1 MNEPVSKFRV
11 LTLFLLASSASAH
24 SAGHLSGF
32 GAGFWHPLSGSD
44 HLLTMVA
51 VGMLAAPLGRRGLWI
66 PAAFMSAML
75 VGGLGGIAGLHLPFV
90 EQGIALSVLLLGL
103 LLAFARKLPLG
114 TLAGLIGLMG
124 LLHGHAHGT
133 ELPEDVGALA
143 FFAGFTL
150 ATALLH
156 AAGFGF
162 ASLGVGAG
170 VWLRRGVGT
179 GVAAAGAWL
188 LLG

>member
-1 MNEPVSKFRV
+1 MNGPISKFRV

-24 SAGHLSGF
+24 SAGQLSGF
-32 GAGFWHPLSGSD
+32 GAGFRHPLSGPD
-44 HLLTMVA
+44 HLLAMVA
-51 VGMLAAPLGRRGLWI
+51 VGVLAAPLGRRGLWI

-75 VGGLGGIAGLHLPFV
+75 VGGLSGIAGLHLPFV

-103 LLAFARKLPLG
+103 LLAFSHKLPLG
-114 TLAGLIGLMG
+114 ALAGLAGLMG
-124 LLHGHAHGT
+124 VLHGHAHGA
-133 ELPEDVGALA
+133 ELPENVGALA

-156 AAGFGF
+156 AAGFG
-162 ASLGVGAG
+162 LGFLSAGAG
-170 VWLRRGVGT
+170 VWLRRGVGA
-179 GVAAAGAWL
+179 GVTAAGAWL